1 MSQSLAVS
9 IRAANMYMKLLGQST
24 YLSTQG
30 PSDFRH
36 KLGNEEL
43 TLMTSHER
51 QQEELSQQKC
61 KTQGGAT
68 QSK

>member
-1 MSQSLAVS
+1 M
-9 IRAANMYMKLLGQST
+9 LGQST
-24 YLSTQG
+24 NLPAQG
-30 PSDFRH
+30 PSDFGH

-43 TLMTSHER
+43 TSMTSHER
-51 QQEELSQQKC
+51 QQEELLQQIC